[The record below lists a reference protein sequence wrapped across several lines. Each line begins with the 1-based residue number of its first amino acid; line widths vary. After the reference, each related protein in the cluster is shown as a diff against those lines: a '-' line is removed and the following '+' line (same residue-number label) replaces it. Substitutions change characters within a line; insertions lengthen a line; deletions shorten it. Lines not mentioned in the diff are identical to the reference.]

1 VVGDSSLAQH
11 VRVDKRTGKGIEG
24 ASRESMNTILRGV
37 ILGLSI
43 TAPIG
48 PTNIELIRRGTRE
61 GPRATIAFWLGVM
74 VALVLYLLLVVL
86 GLSFLTESR
95 VFNTILTSLGVI
107 VLAHLSYNSIK
118 DFFVGREVDSEEQAG
133 SNKHFVPGIVLTMSN
148 PAVLLLWTG
157 IMGADLSAS
166 RASVGQGLVLSLG
179 IMIGVAA
186 FFIVLTIVIH
196 YGRRFLRRRYVKY
209 VSLVA
214 GIVLLYFCVK
224 FAYGLLSQFL

>member
-1 VVGDSSLAQH
+1 
-11 VRVDKRTGKGIEG
+11 
-24 ASRESMNTILRGV
+24 MNTILRG
-37 ILGLSI
+37 ILLGLSI

-74 VALVLYLLLVVL
+74 VVLVLYLLLVVL

-95 VFNTILTSLGVI
+95 VFNTFLTSLGVI
-107 VLAHLSYNSIK
+107 VLAYLSYNSIK
-118 DFFVGREVDSEEQAG
+118 DFFVGREVDSVEQAG
-133 SNKHFVPGIVLTMSN
+133 GNKHFVPGIVLTMSN

-166 RASVGQGLVLSLG
+166 RASVGQGLLLSFG
-179 IMIGVAA
+179 IMIGVVA
-186 FFIVLTIVIH
+186 FFVVLTIVIH
-196 YGRRFLRRRYVKY
+196 YGRRFLRRRYVRY

-224 FAYGLLSQFL
+224 FAYGLLSQLL